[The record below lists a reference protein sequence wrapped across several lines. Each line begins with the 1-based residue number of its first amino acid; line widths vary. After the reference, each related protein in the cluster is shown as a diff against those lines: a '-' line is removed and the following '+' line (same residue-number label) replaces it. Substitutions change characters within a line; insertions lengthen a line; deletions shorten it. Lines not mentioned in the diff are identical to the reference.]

1 MQDHTENN
9 NHFAKLMQK
18 SMLDMPFT
26 DFDEMVMQRITLEI
40 TKQKTLAKDR
50 KLSFLFFILGSCFG
64 LIINTI
70 LQRSNFIFLNIPAK
84 TLSLFFQTVFV
95 AFFLFQLEK
104 NLPLIKDWKK
114 SRQKA

>member
-18 SMLDMPFT
+18 SMLDMPFS
-26 DFDEMVMQRITLEI
+26 DFDEMVMQRITLEV

-70 LQRSNFIFLNIPAK
+70 IHKSNLIFFNIS
-84 TLSLFFQTVFV
+84 TETFSLIFQTIFV
-95 AFFLFQLEK
+95 AFFLWQMEK
-104 NLPLIKDWKK
+104 NLPLLKNWTKLMD
-114 SRQKA
+114 